1 MKVLICP
8 DAFKGTM
15 SASRAAKAIEEGIK
29 KASSTV
35 QTRSIPMTDGGHGA
49 LESVRACT
57 DSKTI
62 KKCVRGPFGEKV
74 IAEYLIFNDNKRST
88 RKAFIEIA
96 QASGITL
103 IQKEDLNPLYT
114 TSYGVGELIT
124 DALNNGCR
132 EIVLGLGGSGTNDGG
147 MGMAQALGV
156 RFLDEEEHEITFRK
170 DWGYSGGSLKYV
182 EKLDTTSIH
191 PDIANTKFL
200 IVSDV
205 NNPLVGDSGATQVY
219 GPQKGAQPELIK
231 ELDRYLERY
240 AKVIQKELDI
250 NVLNIPGAGAAGG
263 LAAGLL
269 AFTRADIVSGI
280 NWYMQ
285 LSQLNEVVKDCDL
298 VITGEGKIDHQTTH
312 GKTTQGVA
320 KMANLNHVPVI
331 ALGGCLGKGYDSL
344 TSLGIKVVYDVSKGK
359 SYDDEFLKKEAFKL
373 LKEGA
378 EKAFIAYLNWK
389 N

>member
-8 DAFKGTM
+8 DAFKGTL

-29 KASSTV
+29 KASSTI
-35 QTRSIPMTDGGHGA
+35 QTRSIPMTDGGHGS

-57 DSKTI
+57 NSKTI

-74 IAEYLIFNDNKRST
+74 IAEYLIFEDNKRST
-88 RKAFIEIA
+88 RKVFIEMA

-114 TSYGVGELIT
+114 TSYGVGELII
-124 DALNNGCR
+124 DALNSGCR

-182 EKLDTTSIH
+182 EKLDITSIH

-231 ELDRYLERY
+231 ELDRYLVLY

-285 LSQLNEVVKDCDL
+285 LSQLSEVVKDCDL
-298 VITGEGKIDHQTTH
+298 VITGEGMIDHQTTH
-312 GKTTQGVA
+312 GKTIQGVA
-320 KMANLNHVPVI
+320 QMANLNHVPVI
-331 ALGGCLGKGYDSL
+331 ALGGCLGKGHNSL
-344 TSLGIKVVYDVSKGK
+344 TSLGINVVYDVSKGK
-359 SYDDEFLKKEAFKL
+359 SYDDDFLKKEAFNL
-373 LKEGA
+373 LKDGA
-378 EKAFIAYLNWK
+378 EKAFNEYLN
-389 N
+389 